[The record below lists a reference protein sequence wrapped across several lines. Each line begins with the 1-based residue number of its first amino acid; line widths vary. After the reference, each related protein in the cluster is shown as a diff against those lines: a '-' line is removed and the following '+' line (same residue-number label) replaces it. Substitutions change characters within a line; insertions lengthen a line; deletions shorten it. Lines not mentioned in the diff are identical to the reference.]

1 LLGIRFEKTGLR
13 KPSRSMRKNK
23 NEGKNPHTEGGRHLR
38 YPRTPGGQE
47 EKFSWLSIMD
57 GLSQPLPPGAPEAWT
72 GPHATRPPM
81 ERWSRGVPSRLGE
94 LLRGAARSGAFNLRR
109 SRPLPSDCRRR
120 GASSPAAICHDPP
133 GCGTRC
139 RGKDRVPQPGGWRK
153 CAQRPSAVPAPAVK
167 ASQGLT
173 TEGSDPFRG
182 SRARASGIFFFNG
195 GGRCGG
201 GEGS

>member
-1 LLGIRFEKTGLR
+1 
-13 KPSRSMRKNK
+13 
-23 NEGKNPHTEGGRHLR
+23 
-38 YPRTPGGQE
+38 
-47 EKFSWLSIMD
+47 MD

-81 ERWSRGVPSRLGE
+81 ERWSRCVPSRLRG
-94 LLRGAARSGAFNLRR
+94 LVRGAARY
-109 SRPLPSDCRRR
+109 RPFYGSVPQLTDCRQG
-120 GASSPAAICHDPP
+120 GASSPAPICHDPP

-173 TEGSDPFRG
+173 TEGSDPFRS
-182 SRARASGIFFFNG
+182 SRARSSGIFLFQGGGMGGNG
-195 GGRCGG
+195 GALNRPCP
-201 GEGS
+201 SDPPPPIAARHVTM